1 MTKKCS
7 KSKFFTPGRKLTLLL
22 IVLLITGVFAEHV
35 YALQPEGNPERGVYE
50 GRLTDLRTGTAEAE
64 LLTGAEASDSWIM
77 PEENTEE
84 DSECLITLDAGE
96 GGYFTDEEGARSRT
110 FIVTGIKGQYFS
122 RILSE
127 LPVPEAKDN
136 NHFAGWCLSEEEMS
150 SGDLSGEISDIGEAV
165 LEQDCT
171 LCAVWEKTSE
181 KISEKTSAGNG
192 EQDETAEEPG
202 DVSGE
207 EFDTDDGSAEE
218 GQIQFDDGAES
229 EQLGEQLSEQ
239 FRPDEDQPVTEG
251 NPGEGQP
258 EAESTPG
265 DPNDDQLQV
274 EQSAGEEGS
283 ELQETGIAGTEQ
295 DPELQETEADVT
307 EQDPELQETEGAG
320 TEQDPEPQE
329 TEGAGTEQDPELQ
342 ETEAD
347 VTEQD
352 PELQET
358 EGAGTEQDPELQET
372 EGAGTEQDPQLQET
386 EADGTEQDP
395 EPQETEADSTDQ
407 DPETQLQETETDSTN
422 QDPET
427 QLQETEADGA
437 ELTLEQE
444 QAQTGEALAE
454 DESAAIGGKQEGQET
469 AQEKE
474 LKTDQKE
481 TALLAEDQEE
491 EAVSEEAASA
501 IASGLTLSEESK
513 KQQESAG
520 KAVAVDT
527 VVSIRKAKITLS
539 RTSYTYTGKAIQPG
553 VTVVRGKTTLKKNRD
568 YKVTF
573 SANVSVGTAT
583 AKITGIKKYRGT
595 VIKAFKINRAAQKLT
610 LKASAS
616 RVSAGRTMTVKA
628 GGARETKKYSFKSS
642 NKAVAKISSTGKI
655 TGVKVGTAK
664 IRVSTSATKN
674 YKAGSKTITVKVVPT
689 ATKSLK
695 ASNQVGGIKLTWA
708 KVAGANGYYLYRDG
722 KRITTIS
729 KRSTVTWLDK
739 KAGTKNKRYTYKII
753 AKASTG
759 ASTLSKSVG
768 IRRVIKIKASS
779 STTARYCLEQ
789 RYVSRTLTNSKKN
802 NLAVIDPT
810 GISTSLIAKAK
821 NRGVVVYGY
830 INAGALEKTR
840 KYYSQFEH
848 LRICEYDGWPGEYW
862 VDVTSSFWK
871 THLIDEAKKQKAAG
885 VTGVYFD
892 NVEIY
897 YMVEHGFH
905 GEHLYRDPPS
915 QESVYKALSEV
926 IKKIEN
932 EVGILVMP
940 NCGDTFVRR
949 FEKDNPGV
957 ILEVNVEGVLYEDF
971 DRKSSKEVRYLTS
984 YLDWCAGRGM
994 VTRGIEYTKS
1004 SPGAEESREYYKK
1017 HGWTSVY
1024 ISRHKDLE
1032 GD

>member
-96 GGYFTDEEGARSRT
+96 GGYFTDEEGARSGT
-110 FIVTGIKGQYFS
+110 VIVTGIKGQYFS

-127 LPVPEAKDN
+127 LPVPEAADN
-136 NHFAGWCLSEEEMS
+136 NHFAGWRLSEEEMS

-229 EQLGEQLSEQ
+229 EQSGEQLSEQ

-258 EAESTPG
+258 EAESNPG
-265 DPNDDQLQV
+265 DPDDDQLQV
-274 EQSAGEEGS
+274 EQGAGEEGP
-283 ELQETGIAGTEQ
+283 EQQETGIDGTEQ

-307 EQDPELQETEGAG
+307 EQDPEPQETEADGTEQDPEPQETEADA

-329 TEGAGTEQDPELQ
+329 TEGAGTEQDPE
-342 ETEAD
+342 
-347 VTEQD
+347 
-352 PELQET
+352 
-358 EGAGTEQDPELQET
+358 
-372 EGAGTEQDPQLQET
+372 
-386 EADGTEQDP
+386 
-395 EPQETEADSTDQ
+395 PQETEADSINQ
-407 DPETQLQETETDSTN
+407 DPETQPQESETDSTN

-437 ELTLEQE
+437 ELTPEQE

-501 IASGLTLSEESK
+501 IASGLTPSEEPK

-520 KAVAVDT
+520 KAVTVEA

-595 VIKAFKINRAAQKLT
+595 IIKTFKINRAAQKLT

-664 IRVSTSATKN
+664 IRVSTPATKN

-729 KRSTVTWLDK
+729 KGSTVTWLDK
-739 KAGTKNKRYTYKII
+739 KAGTKNRKYTYKII

-802 NLAVIDPT
+802 NLAAIDPT
-810 GISTSLIAKAK
+810 GINTSLIEKAK
-821 NRGVVVYGY
+821 DRGVVVYGY

-862 VDVTSSFWK
+862 VDVTSSSWK

-971 DRKSSKEVRYLTS
+971 DRKSSEEVRYLTS

-1004 SPGAEESREYYKK
+1004 SSGAEKSREYYKK

>member
-50 GRLTDLRTGTAEAE
+50 GRLTDLRTGTEEAE
-64 LLTGAEASDSWIM
+64 LLTGVEPSDSWIM

-110 FIVTGIKGQYFS
+110 VIVTGIKGQYFS

-127 LPVPEAKDN
+127 LPVPEAADN
-136 NHFAGWCLSEEEMS
+136 NHFAGWRLSEEEMS

-181 KISEKTSAGNG
+181 KTSAGNG

-207 EFDTDDGSAEE
+207 EFDTDNGSAEE

-265 DPNDDQLQV
+265 DPDDDQLQV
-274 EQSAGEEGS
+274 EQSAGEEGP

-295 DPELQETEADVT
+295 DPELQDPEADV
-307 EQDPELQETEGAG
+307 

-329 TEGAGTEQDPELQ
+329 TEGAGTEQDPEPQETEADVTEQDPQLQ

-352 PELQET
+352 PEQQEA
-358 EGAGTEQDPELQET
+358 EGV
-372 EGAGTEQDPQLQET
+372 GTEQDPQLQET

-395 EPQETEADSTDQ
+395 EPQETEADSTNQ
-407 DPETQLQETETDSTN
+407 DPETQPQESETDSTN

-427 QLQETEADGA
+427 QLQETEAEGA
-437 ELTLEQE
+437 ELTSEQE

-501 IASGLTLSEESK
+501 IASGLTPSEESK

-573 SANVSVGTAT
+573 SANISVGTAT

-595 VIKAFKINRAAQKLT
+595 IIKTFKINRAAQKLT

-664 IRVSTSATKN
+664 IRVSTPATKN

-729 KRSTVTWLDK
+729 KGSTVTWLDK

-862 VDVTSSFWK
+862 VDVTSSSWK

-971 DRKSSKEVRYLTS
+971 DRKSSEEVRYLTS

-994 VTRGIEYTKS
+994 ITRGIEYTKS
-1004 SPGAEESREYYKK
+1004 SSGAEKSREYYKK

>member
-77 PEENTEE
+77 AGDNTEE

-96 GGYFTDEEGARSRT
+96 GGYFTDEKGARSRT
-110 FIVTGIKGQYFS
+110 VIVTGIKGQYFS
-122 RILSE
+122 RILSK
-127 LPVPEAKDN
+127 LPVPEAADN
-136 NHFAGWCLSEEEMS
+136 NHFAGWRLSEEEMS

-192 EQDETAEEPG
+192 EQDETTEEPG

-229 EQLGEQLSEQ
+229 EQSGEQLSEQ

-258 EAESTPG
+258 EAESNPG
-265 DPNDDQLQV
+265 DPDDDQLQV
-274 EQSAGEEGS
+274 EQGAGEEGS

-307 EQDPELQETEGAG
+307 EQDPE
-320 TEQDPEPQE
+320 P
-329 TEGAGTEQDPELQ
+329 
-342 ETEAD
+342 
-347 VTEQD
+347 
-352 PELQET
+352 
-358 EGAGTEQDPELQET
+358 
-372 EGAGTEQDPQLQET
+372 QET

-395 EPQETEADSTDQ
+395 EPQETEADGTEQ
-407 DPETQLQETETDSTN
+407 DPEPQETEADVTEQDPEPQETEADVTEQDPEQQEAEGVGTE

-437 ELTLEQE
+437 ELTPEQE
-444 QAQTGEALAE
+444 QAQTGETLAE

-501 IASGLTLSEESK
+501 IASGLTPSEESK

-595 VIKAFKINRAAQKLT
+595 IIKTFKINRAAQKLT
-610 LKASAS
+610 LKASTS

-664 IRVSTSATKN
+664 IRVSTPATKN

-729 KRSTVTWLDK
+729 KGSTVTWLDK

-862 VDVTSSFWK
+862 VDVTSSSWK

-1004 SPGAEESREYYKK
+1004 SSGAEKSREYYKK

>member
-96 GGYFTDEEGARSRT
+96 GGYFTDEEGVRSRT
-110 FIVTGIKGQYFS
+110 VIVTGIKGQYFS

-127 LPVPEAKDN
+127 LPIPEAKDN

-150 SGDLSGEISDIGEAV
+150 SGDLPGEISDIGEAV

-192 EQDETAEEPG
+192 EQDETTEEPG

-265 DPNDDQLQV
+265 DPDDDQLQV
-274 EQSAGEEGS
+274 EQSAGEEGP

-295 DPELQETEADVT
+295 DPELQETE
-307 EQDPELQETEGAG
+307 
-320 TEQDPEPQE
+320 
-329 TEGAGTEQDPELQ
+329 
-342 ETEAD
+342 
-347 VTEQD
+347 
-352 PELQET
+352 
-358 EGAGTEQDPELQET
+358 
-372 EGAGTEQDPQLQET
+372 
-386 EADGTEQDP
+386 
-395 EPQETEADSTDQ
+395 
-407 DPETQLQETETDSTN
+407 TDSTN

-427 QLQETEADGA
+427 QPQETEADGA
-437 ELTLEQE
+437 ELTPEQE
-444 QAQTGEALAE
+444 QAQTGETLAE

-474 LKTDQKE
+474 LKTDQKTDQKE

-501 IASGLTLSEESK
+501 IASGLTPSEESK

-573 SANVSVGTAT
+573 FANVSVGTAT

-595 VIKAFKINRAAQKLT
+595 IIKTFKINRAAQKLT
-610 LKASAS
+610 LKASTS

-664 IRVSTSATKN
+664 IRVSTPATKN

-729 KRSTVTWLDK
+729 KGSTVTWLDK

-862 VDVTSSFWK
+862 VDVTSSSWK

-897 YMVEHGFH
+897 YMIKHGFH

-971 DRKSSKEVRYLTS
+971 DRKSSEEVRYLTS

-1004 SPGAEESREYYKK
+1004 SSGAEESREYYKK

>member
-110 FIVTGIKGQYFS
+110 VIVTGIKGQYFS

-127 LPVPEAKDN
+127 LPIPEAADN
-136 NHFAGWCLSEEEMS
+136 NHFAGWRLSEEEMS
-150 SGDLSGEISDIGEAV
+150 SGDLPGEISDIGEVV

-171 LCAVWEKTSE
+171 LCAVWEKT
-181 KISEKTSAGNG
+181 SEKTSAGNG

-202 DVSGE
+202 DISGE

-229 EQLGEQLSEQ
+229 EQLSEQ

-251 NPGEGQP
+251 NSGEGQP
-258 EAESTPG
+258 EEENGPG
-265 DPNDDQLQV
+265 DPDYDQLQV
-274 EQSAGEEGS
+274 EQGAGEEGP
-283 ELQETGIAGTEQ
+283 EQQETGIAVTEQ
-295 DPELQETEADVT
+295 DPQLQETEADVT
-307 EQDPELQETEGAG
+307 EQDPE
-320 TEQDPEPQE
+320 P
-329 TEGAGTEQDPELQ
+329 Q

-347 VTEQD
+347 V
-352 PELQET
+352 
-358 EGAGTEQDPELQET
+358 
-372 EGAGTEQDPQLQET
+372 TEQDPQLQET
-386 EADGTEQDP
+386 EADATEQDP
-395 EPQETEADSTDQ
+395 EQQETEADSINLDS
-407 DPETQLQETETDSTN
+407 ETQPQESETDSTN

-427 QLQETEADGA
+427 QLQETEAEGA
-437 ELTLEQE
+437 ELTPEQE

-454 DESAAIGGKQEGQET
+454 DESAAVGGKQEGQET

-474 LKTDQKE
+474 LKTDQKTDQKE

-501 IASGLTLSEESK
+501 IASGLTPSEESK

-595 VIKAFKINRAAQKLT
+595 IIKTFKINRAAQKLT

-664 IRVSTSATKN
+664 IRVSTPATKN

-729 KRSTVTWLDK
+729 KGSTVTWLDK

-810 GISTSLIAKAK
+810 GINTSLIEKAK
-821 NRGVVVYGY
+821 NRGGVVYGY

-862 VDVTSSFWK
+862 VDVTSSSWK

-1004 SPGAEESREYYKK
+1004 SSGAEESREYYKK

>member
-96 GGYFTDEEGARSRT
+96 GGYFTDEEGARSGT
-110 FIVTGIKGQYFS
+110 VIVTGIKGQYFS

-127 LPVPEAKDN
+127 LPVPEAADN
-136 NHFAGWCLSEEEMS
+136 NHFAGWRLSEEEMS
-150 SGDLSGEISDIGEAV
+150 SGDLPGEISDIGEAV

-207 EFDTDDGSAEE
+207 EFDTDNGSAEE

-229 EQLGEQLSEQ
+229 EQLSEQ

-251 NPGEGQP
+251 NPGEEQP
-258 EAESTPG
+258 EEENGPG
-265 DPNDDQLQV
+265 DPDDDQLQV
-274 EQSAGEEGS
+274 EQGAGEEGP
-283 ELQETGIAGTEQ
+283 EQQETGIDGTEQ
-295 DPELQETEADVT
+295 DPELQDPEADV
-307 EQDPELQETEGAG
+307 

-329 TEGAGTEQDPELQ
+329 TEGAGTEQDPE
-342 ETEAD
+342 
-347 VTEQD
+347 
-352 PELQET
+352 
-358 EGAGTEQDPELQET
+358 
-372 EGAGTEQDPQLQET
+372 
-386 EADGTEQDP
+386 
-395 EPQETEADSTDQ
+395 PQETEADSTNQ
-407 DPETQLQETETDSTN
+407 DPETQPQESETDSTN

-427 QLQETEADGA
+427 QLQETEAEGA
-437 ELTLEQE
+437 ELTSEQE

-454 DESAAIGGKQEGQET
+454 DESAAVGGKQEGQET

-481 TALLAEDQEE
+481 TPLLAEDQEE

-501 IASGLTLSEESK
+501 IASGLTPSEESK

-595 VIKAFKINRAAQKLT
+595 IIKTFKINRAAQKLT

-664 IRVSTSATKN
+664 IRVSTPATKN

-729 KRSTVTWLDK
+729 KGSTVTWLDK

-810 GISTSLIAKAK
+810 GINTSLIAKAK
-821 NRGVVVYGY
+821 DRGVVVYGY

-862 VDVTSSFWK
+862 VDVTSSSWK

-897 YMVEHGFH
+897 YMVKHGFH

-971 DRKSSKEVRYLTS
+971 DRKSSEEVRYLTS

-1004 SPGAEESREYYKK
+1004 SSGAEESREYYKK

>member
-64 LLTGAEASDSWIM
+64 LLTGAEPSDSWIM

-96 GGYFTDEEGARSRT
+96 GGYFIDEEGARSRT
-110 FIVTGIKGQYFS
+110 VIVTGIKGQYFS

-127 LPVPEAKDN
+127 LPVPEAADN
-136 NHFAGWCLSEEEMS
+136 NHFAGWRLSEEEMS
-150 SGDLSGEISDIGEAV
+150 SGDLPGEISDIGEAV

-207 EFDTDDGSAEE
+207 EFDTDNGSAEE
-218 GQIQFDDGAES
+218 GQIQFDDGAERES
-229 EQLGEQLSEQ
+229 LSEQ

-265 DPNDDQLQV
+265 DPDDDQLQV
-274 EQSAGEEGS
+274 EQSAGEEGP

-307 EQDPELQETEGAG
+307 EQDPEPQETEGAG
-320 TEQDPEPQE
+320 TEQDPEP
-329 TEGAGTEQDPELQ
+329 
-342 ETEAD
+342 
-347 VTEQD
+347 
-352 PELQET
+352 QET

-395 EPQETEADSTDQ
+395 EPQETEADCI
-407 DPETQLQETETDSTN
+407 N

-427 QLQETEADGA
+427 QLQEAEGVGTEQDPETQPQETESDGA
-437 ELTLEQE
+437 ELTPEQE

-454 DESAAIGGKQEGQET
+454 DESAAVGGKQEGQET
-469 AQEKE
+469 VQEKE
-474 LKTDQKE
+474 LKTDQKTDQKE

-501 IASGLTLSEESK
+501 IASGLTPSEESK

-520 KAVAVDT
+520 KAVTVEA

-595 VIKAFKINRAAQKLT
+595 IIKTFKINRAAQKLT
-610 LKASAS
+610 LKASTS

-664 IRVSTSATKN
+664 ITVSTPATKN

-729 KRSTVTWLDK
+729 KGSTVTWLDK

-862 VDVTSSFWK
+862 VDVTSSSWK

-897 YMVEHGFH
+897 YMVKHGFH

-1004 SPGAEESREYYKK
+1004 SSGAEESREYYKK

>member
-1 MTKKCS
+1 M
-7 KSKFFTPGRKLTLLL
+7 
-22 IVLLITGVFAEHV
+22 
-35 YALQPEGNPERGVYE
+35 
-50 GRLTDLRTGTAEAE
+50 
-64 LLTGAEASDSWIM
+64 
-77 PEENTEE
+77 
-84 DSECLITLDAGE
+84 
-96 GGYFTDEEGARSRT
+96 
-110 FIVTGIKGQYFS
+110 
-122 RILSE
+122 
-127 LPVPEAKDN
+127 
-136 NHFAGWCLSEEEMS
+136 
-150 SGDLSGEISDIGEAV
+150 
-165 LEQDCT
+165 
-171 LCAVWEKTSE
+171 
-181 KISEKTSAGNG
+181 
-192 EQDETAEEPG
+192 
-202 DVSGE
+202 
-207 EFDTDDGSAEE
+207 
-218 GQIQFDDGAES
+218 
-229 EQLGEQLSEQ
+229 
-239 FRPDEDQPVTEG
+239 
-251 NPGEGQP
+251 
-258 EAESTPG
+258 
-265 DPNDDQLQV
+265 
-274 EQSAGEEGS
+274 
-283 ELQETGIAGTEQ
+283 
-295 DPELQETEADVT
+295 
-307 EQDPELQETEGAG
+307 
-320 TEQDPEPQE
+320 
-329 TEGAGTEQDPELQ
+329 
-342 ETEAD
+342 
-347 VTEQD
+347 
-352 PELQET
+352 
-358 EGAGTEQDPELQET
+358 
-372 EGAGTEQDPQLQET
+372 
-386 EADGTEQDP
+386 
-395 EPQETEADSTDQ
+395 
-407 DPETQLQETETDSTN
+407 
-422 QDPET
+422 
-427 QLQETEADGA
+427 
-437 ELTLEQE
+437 
-444 QAQTGEALAE
+444 
-454 DESAAIGGKQEGQET
+454 
-469 AQEKE
+469 
-474 LKTDQKE
+474 
-481 TALLAEDQEE
+481 
-491 EAVSEEAASA
+491 
-501 IASGLTLSEESK
+501 
-513 KQQESAG
+513 
-520 KAVAVDT
+520 
-527 VVSIRKAKITLS
+527 
-539 RTSYTYTGKAIQPG
+539 
-553 VTVVRGKTTLKKNRD
+553 TVVRGKTTLKKNRD

-595 VIKAFKINRAAQKLT
+595 IIKTFKINRAAQKLT

-664 IRVSTSATKN
+664 IRVSTPATKN

-729 KRSTVTWLDK
+729 KGSTVTWLDK

-810 GISTSLIAKAK
+810 GISTSLIAKEK

-862 VDVTSSFWK
+862 VDVTSSSWK

-957 ILEVNVEGVLYEDF
+957 ILEVNVEGVLYENF
-971 DRKSSKEVRYLTS
+971 DRKSSEEVRYLTS

-1004 SPGAEESREYYKK
+1004 SSGAEKSREYYKK

>member
-64 LLTGAEASDSWIM
+64 LLTGVEASDSWIM

-110 FIVTGIKGQYFS
+110 VIVTGIKGQYFS

-127 LPVPEAKDN
+127 LPVPEAADN

-150 SGDLSGEISDIGEAV
+150 SGDLPGEISDIGEAV

-207 EFDTDDGSAEE
+207 EFDTDNGSAEE

-274 EQSAGEEGS
+274 EQSAGEEGP
-283 ELQETGIAGTEQ
+283 ELQETGIDGTEQ
-295 DPELQETEADVT
+295 DPELQDPEADV
-307 EQDPELQETEGAG
+307 

-347 VTEQD
+347 
-352 PELQET
+352 
-358 EGAGTEQDPELQET
+358 
-372 EGAGTEQDPQLQET
+372 
-386 EADGTEQDP
+386 GTEQDP
-395 EPQETEADSTDQ
+395 EPQETEADSINQ
-407 DPETQLQETETDSTN
+407 DPETQPQESETDSTN

-427 QLQETEADGA
+427 QLQETEAEGA
-437 ELTLEQE
+437 ELTPEQE

-454 DESAAIGGKQEGQET
+454 DESAAVGGKQEGQET

-501 IASGLTLSEESK
+501 IASGLTPSEESK

-595 VIKAFKINRAAQKLT
+595 IIKTFKINRAAQKLT

-664 IRVSTSATKN
+664 IRVSTPATKN

-729 KRSTVTWLDK
+729 KGSTVTWLDK

-862 VDVTSSFWK
+862 VDVTSSSWK

-1004 SPGAEESREYYKK
+1004 SSGAEKSREYYKK

>member
-110 FIVTGIKGQYFS
+110 VIVTGIKGQYFS

-127 LPVPEAKDN
+127 LPIPEAADN
-136 NHFAGWCLSEEEMS
+136 NHFAGWRLSEEEMS

-265 DPNDDQLQV
+265 DPDDDQLQV
-274 EQSAGEEGS
+274 EQSAGEEGP
-283 ELQETGIAGTEQ
+283 ELQETGIAGTEQDLELQETEADVTEQ

-307 EQDPELQETEGAG
+307 EQDPEQ
-320 TEQDPEPQE
+320 
-329 TEGAGTEQDPELQ
+329 Q

-358 EGAGTEQDPELQET
+358 E
-372 EGAGTEQDPQLQET
+372 
-386 EADGTEQDP
+386 
-395 EPQETEADSTDQ
+395 
-407 DPETQLQETETDSTN
+407 TDSTN

-427 QLQETEADGA
+427 QPQETEADGA
-437 ELTLEQE
+437 ELTPEQE
-444 QAQTGEALAE
+444 QAQTGETLAE
-454 DESAAIGGKQEGQET
+454 DESTAIGGKQEGQET

-501 IASGLTLSEESK
+501 IASGLTPSEESK

-595 VIKAFKINRAAQKLT
+595 IIKTFKINRAAQKLT

-664 IRVSTSATKN
+664 IRVSTPATKN

-729 KRSTVTWLDK
+729 KGSTVTWLDK

-862 VDVTSSFWK
+862 VDVTSSSWK

-971 DRKSSKEVRYLTS
+971 DRKSSEEVRYLTS

-1004 SPGAEESREYYKK
+1004 SSGAEESREYYKK

>member
-96 GGYFTDEEGARSRT
+96 GGYFTDEEGARSGT
-110 FIVTGIKGQYFS
+110 VIVTGIKGQYFS

-127 LPVPEAKDN
+127 LPVPEAADN
-136 NHFAGWCLSEEEMS
+136 NHFAGWRLSEEEMS
-150 SGDLSGEISDIGEAV
+150 SGDLPGEISDIGEAV

-258 EAESTPG
+258 EAESNPG
-265 DPNDDQLQV
+265 NPDDDQLQV
-274 EQSAGEEGS
+274 EQGAGEEGP

-295 DPELQETEADVT
+295 DPELQDPEADV
-307 EQDPELQETEGAG
+307 

-329 TEGAGTEQDPELQ
+329 TEGAGTEQDPEPQETEADVTEQDPQLQ

-352 PELQET
+352 PEQQEA
-358 EGAGTEQDPELQET
+358 EGVGTE
-372 EGAGTEQDPQLQET
+372 
-386 EADGTEQDP
+386 
-395 EPQETEADSTDQ
+395 Q

-427 QLQETEADGA
+427 QPQETEADGA
-437 ELTLEQE
+437 ELTPEQE
-444 QAQTGEALAE
+444 QAQTGETLAE

-501 IASGLTLSEESK
+501 IASGLTPSEESK

-520 KAVAVDT
+520 KAVTVEA

-573 SANVSVGTAT
+573 FANVSVGTAT

-595 VIKAFKINRAAQKLT
+595 IIKTFKINRAAQKLT
-610 LKASAS
+610 LKASTS

-664 IRVSTSATKN
+664 IRVSTPATKN

-729 KRSTVTWLDK
+729 KGSTVTWLDK

-862 VDVTSSFWK
+862 VDVTSSSWK

-971 DRKSSKEVRYLTS
+971 DRKSSEEVRYLTS

-1004 SPGAEESREYYKK
+1004 SSGAEESREYYKK

>member
-64 LLTGAEASDSWIM
+64 FLTGAEASDSWIM

-110 FIVTGIKGQYFS
+110 VIVTGIKGQYFS

-127 LPVPEAKDN
+127 LPIPEAADN
-136 NHFAGWCLSEEEMS
+136 NHFAGWRLSEEEMS
-150 SGDLSGEISDIGEAV
+150 SGDLSGEISDIGEVV

-207 EFDTDDGSAEE
+207 EFDTDNGSAEE

-265 DPNDDQLQV
+265 DPDDDQLQA
-274 EQSAGEEGS
+274 EQGAGEEGP
-283 ELQETGIAGTEQ
+283 ELQETGI
-295 DPELQETEADVT
+295 DVT
-307 EQDPELQETEGAG
+307 EQDPE
-320 TEQDPEPQE
+320 
-329 TEGAGTEQDPELQ
+329 
-342 ETEAD
+342 
-347 VTEQD
+347 
-352 PELQET
+352 
-358 EGAGTEQDPELQET
+358 
-372 EGAGTEQDPQLQET
+372 LQET

-395 EPQETEADSTDQ
+395 EPQETEADVTEQ
-407 DPETQLQETETDSTN
+407 DPEPQETEGAVTEQDPEQQETEADVTEQDPELQETETDSTN

-427 QLQETEADGA
+427 QPQETEADGA
-437 ELTLEQE
+437 ELTPEQE
-444 QAQTGEALAE
+444 QAQTGETLAE

-501 IASGLTLSEESK
+501 IASGLTPSEESK

-595 VIKAFKINRAAQKLT
+595 IIKTFKINRAAQKLT
-610 LKASAS
+610 LKASTS

-664 IRVSTSATKN
+664 IRVSTPATKN

-729 KRSTVTWLDK
+729 KGSTVTWLDK

-810 GISTSLIAKAK
+810 GINTSLIEKAK

-862 VDVTSSFWK
+862 VDVTSSSWK

-897 YMVEHGFH
+897 YMVKHGFH

-1004 SPGAEESREYYKK
+1004 SSGAEESREYYKK

>member
-110 FIVTGIKGQYFS
+110 VIVTEIKGQYFS

-150 SGDLSGEISDIGEAV
+150 SGDLPGEISDIGEAV

-202 DVSGE
+202 DISGE

-229 EQLGEQLSEQ
+229 EQLSEQ

-251 NPGEGQP
+251 NPGEEQP
-258 EAESTPG
+258 EAESNPS
-265 DPNDDQLQV
+265 DPDDDQLQV
-274 EQSAGEEGS
+274 EQGAGEEGP
-283 ELQETGIAGTEQ
+283 ELQETGIAGTEQDLELQETEADVTEQ

-307 EQDPELQETEGAG
+307 EQDPELQ
-320 TEQDPEPQE
+320 DP
-329 TEGAGTEQDPELQ
+329 
-342 ETEAD
+342 EAD
-347 VTEQD
+347 V
-352 PELQET
+352 
-358 EGAGTEQDPELQET
+358 
-372 EGAGTEQDPQLQET
+372 
-386 EADGTEQDP
+386 TEQDP
-395 EPQETEADSTDQ
+395 EPQETEADSINQ

-422 QDPET
+422 QDSET

-501 IASGLTLSEESK
+501 IASGLTPSEESK

-520 KAVAVDT
+520 KAVTVEA

-573 SANVSVGTAT
+573 SANVTVGTAT
-583 AKITGIKKYRGT
+583 AKITGINKYRGT
-595 VIKAFKINRAAQKLT
+595 VIKTFKINRAAQKLT

-664 IRVSTSATKN
+664 IRVSTPATKN

-729 KRSTVTWLDK
+729 KGSTVTWLDK
-739 KAGTKNKRYTYKII
+739 KAGTKNRKYTYKII

-862 VDVTSSFWK
+862 VDVTSSSWK

-905 GEHLYRDPPS
+905 GEHLYRNPPS

-971 DRKSSKEVRYLTS
+971 DRKSSEEVRYLTS

-1004 SPGAEESREYYKK
+1004 SSGAEKSREYYKK

>member
-96 GGYFTDEEGARSRT
+96 GGYFTDEEGARSGT
-110 FIVTGIKGQYFS
+110 VIVTGIKGQYFS

-127 LPVPEAKDN
+127 LPVPEAADN
-136 NHFAGWCLSEEEMS
+136 NHFAGWRLSEEEMS

-171 LCAVWEKTSE
+171 LCAVWEKT
-181 KISEKTSAGNG
+181 SEKTSAGNG

-265 DPNDDQLQV
+265 DPDDDQLQV
-274 EQSAGEEGS
+274 EQSAGEEGP

-295 DPELQETEADVT
+295 DPELQDPEADV
-307 EQDPELQETEGAG
+307 

-329 TEGAGTEQDPELQ
+329 TEGAGTEQDPEPQETEADVTEQDPQLQ

-352 PELQET
+352 PEQQEA
-358 EGAGTEQDPELQET
+358 EGV
-372 EGAGTEQDPQLQET
+372 GTEQDPQLQET

-395 EPQETEADSTDQ
+395 EPQETEADSTNQ
-407 DPETQLQETETDSTN
+407 DPETQPQESETDSTN

-427 QLQETEADGA
+427 QLQETEAEGA
-437 ELTLEQE
+437 ELTSEQE

-501 IASGLTLSEESK
+501 IASGLTPSEESK

-573 SANVSVGTAT
+573 SANISVGTAT

-595 VIKAFKINRAAQKLT
+595 IIKTFKINRAAQKLT

-664 IRVSTSATKN
+664 IRVSTPATKN

-729 KRSTVTWLDK
+729 KGSTVTWLDK

-862 VDVTSSFWK
+862 VDVTSSSWK

-971 DRKSSKEVRYLTS
+971 DRKSSEEVRYLTS

-994 VTRGIEYTKS
+994 ITRGIEYTKS
-1004 SPGAEESREYYKK
+1004 SSGAEKSREYYKK

>member
-110 FIVTGIKGQYFS
+110 VIVTGIKGQYFS

-127 LPVPEAKDN
+127 LPVPEAADN
-136 NHFAGWCLSEEEMS
+136 NHFAGWRLSEEEMS
-150 SGDLSGEISDIGEAV
+150 SGDLPGEISDIGEVV

-171 LCAVWEKTSE
+171 LCAVWEKTSV

-229 EQLGEQLSEQ
+229 EQSGEQLSEQ

-265 DPNDDQLQV
+265 DPDDDQLQA
-274 EQSAGEEGS
+274 EQGAGEEGP
-283 ELQETGIAGTEQ
+283 ELQETGI
-295 DPELQETEADVT
+295 DVT
-307 EQDPELQETEGAG
+307 EQDPE
-320 TEQDPEPQE
+320 
-329 TEGAGTEQDPELQ
+329 
-342 ETEAD
+342 
-347 VTEQD
+347 
-352 PELQET
+352 
-358 EGAGTEQDPELQET
+358 
-372 EGAGTEQDPQLQET
+372 LQET

-395 EPQETEADSTDQ
+395 EPQETEADVTEQ
-407 DPETQLQETETDSTN
+407 DPEPQETEGAVTEQDPEQQETEADVTEQDPELQETETDSTN

-427 QLQETEADGA
+427 QPQETEADGA
-437 ELTLEQE
+437 ELTPEQE
-444 QAQTGEALAE
+444 QAQTGETLAE

-501 IASGLTLSEESK
+501 IASGLTPSEESK

-595 VIKAFKINRAAQKLT
+595 IIKTFKINRAAQKLT

-664 IRVSTSATKN
+664 IRVSTPATKN

-729 KRSTVTWLDK
+729 KGSTVTWLDK

-862 VDVTSSFWK
+862 VDVTSSSWK

-897 YMVEHGFH
+897 YMVKHGFH

-971 DRKSSKEVRYLTS
+971 DRKSSEEVRYLTS

-1004 SPGAEESREYYKK
+1004 SSGAEESREYYKK

>member
-110 FIVTGIKGQYFS
+110 VIVTGIKGQYFS

-127 LPVPEAKDN
+127 LPVPEAADN
-136 NHFAGWCLSEEEMS
+136 NHFAGWRLSEEEMS

-171 LCAVWEKTSE
+171 LCAVWEKT
-181 KISEKTSAGNG
+181 SEKTSAGNG

-229 EQLGEQLSEQ
+229 EQVSEQ

-258 EAESTPG
+258 EAESNPG
-265 DPNDDQLQV
+265 DPDDDQLQV
-274 EQSAGEEGS
+274 EQGAGEEGP
-283 ELQETGIAGTEQ
+283 EQQETGIAGTEQ

-307 EQDPELQETEGAG
+307 EQDPE
-320 TEQDPEPQE
+320 P
-329 TEGAGTEQDPELQ
+329 
-342 ETEAD
+342 
-347 VTEQD
+347 
-352 PELQET
+352 QET

-372 EGAGTEQDPQLQET
+372 EGAGTEQDSELQETEADVTEQDPELQETEADGTEQDPELQET

-395 EPQETEADSTDQ
+395 EPQETEADSI
-407 DPETQLQETETDSTN
+407 N

-427 QLQETEADGA
+427 QPQETEADGA
-437 ELTLEQE
+437 ELTPEQE
-444 QAQTGEALAE
+444 QAQTGETLAE

-501 IASGLTLSEESK
+501 IASGLTPSEESK

-520 KAVAVDT
+520 KAVTVEA

-595 VIKAFKINRAAQKLT
+595 IIKTFKINRAAQKLT

-664 IRVSTSATKN
+664 IRVSTPATKN

-729 KRSTVTWLDK
+729 KGSTVTWLDK

-862 VDVTSSFWK
+862 VDVTSSSWK

-1004 SPGAEESREYYKK
+1004 SSGAEESREYYKK

>member
-96 GGYFTDEEGARSRT
+96 GGYFTDEEGARSGT
-110 FIVTGIKGQYFS
+110 VIVTGIKGQYFS

-127 LPVPEAKDN
+127 LPVPEAADN
-136 NHFAGWCLSEEEMS
+136 NHFAGWRLSEEEMS

-202 DVSGE
+202 DISGE

-251 NPGEGQP
+251 NPGEEQP
-258 EAESTPG
+258 EEENGPG
-265 DPNDDQLQV
+265 DPDDDQLQV
-274 EQSAGEEGS
+274 EQGAGEEGP
-283 ELQETGIAGTEQ
+283 ELQETGIAVTEQ
-295 DPELQETEADVT
+295 DPQLQETEADVT
-307 EQDPELQETEGAG
+307 EQDPQLQETEGAVTEQVPEPQETEGAGTDQDPEPQETEGAG

-329 TEGAGTEQDPELQ
+329 TE
-342 ETEAD
+342 
-347 VTEQD
+347 
-352 PELQET
+352 
-358 EGAGTEQDPELQET
+358 
-372 EGAGTEQDPQLQET
+372 
-386 EADGTEQDP
+386 
-395 EPQETEADSTDQ
+395 ADSTNQ
-407 DPETQLQETETDSTN
+407 DPETQPQESETDSTN

-454 DESAAIGGKQEGQET
+454 DESAAVGGKQEGQET
-469 AQEKE
+469 VQEKE
-474 LKTDQKE
+474 LKTDQKTDQKE

-501 IASGLTLSEESK
+501 IASGLTPSEESK

-595 VIKAFKINRAAQKLT
+595 IIKTFKINRAAQKLT

-664 IRVSTSATKN
+664 IRVSTPATKN

-729 KRSTVTWLDK
+729 KGSTVTWLDK

-810 GISTSLIAKAK
+810 GINTSLIAKAK

-862 VDVTSSFWK
+862 VDVTSSSWK

-1004 SPGAEESREYYKK
+1004 SSGAEKSREYYKK

>member
-96 GGYFTDEEGARSRT
+96 GGYFTDEEGARSGT
-110 FIVTGIKGQYFS
+110 VIVTEIKGQYFS

-127 LPVPEAKDN
+127 LPVPEAADN
-136 NHFAGWCLSEEEMS
+136 NHFAGWRLSEEEMS
-150 SGDLSGEISDIGEAV
+150 SGDLPGEISDIGEAV

-265 DPNDDQLQV
+265 DPDDDQLQV
-274 EQSAGEEGS
+274 EQGAGEEGP
-283 ELQETGIAGTEQ
+283 ELQETGIAVTEQ
-295 DPELQETEADVT
+295 DPQLQETEADVT
-307 EQDPELQETEGAG
+307 EQDPEPQETEADVTEQDPEPQETEADVTEQDPQLQETEGDV

-329 TEGAGTEQDPELQ
+329 TEGA
-342 ETEAD
+342 

-352 PELQET
+352 PEQ
-358 EGAGTEQDPELQET
+358 
-372 EGAGTEQDPQLQET
+372 
-386 EADGTEQDP
+386 
-395 EPQETEADSTDQ
+395 QETEADSINLDS
-407 DPETQLQETETDSTN
+407 ETQLQETETDSTN
-422 QDPET
+422 QNSET
-427 QLQETEADGA
+427 QLQETVADGA
-437 ELTLEQE
+437 ELTPEQE
-444 QAQTGEALAE
+444 QAQTGETLAE

-501 IASGLTLSEESK
+501 IASGLTPSEESK

-595 VIKAFKINRAAQKLT
+595 IIKTFKINRAAQKLT

-664 IRVSTSATKN
+664 IRVSTPATKN

-729 KRSTVTWLDK
+729 KGSTVTWLDK

-810 GISTSLIAKAK
+810 GINTSLIAKAK
-821 NRGVVVYGY
+821 DRGVVVYGY

-862 VDVTSSFWK
+862 VDVTSSSWK

-1004 SPGAEESREYYKK
+1004 SSGAEESREYYKK

>member
-64 LLTGAEASDSWIM
+64 FLTGAEASDSWIM

-110 FIVTGIKGQYFS
+110 VIVTGIKGQYFS

-127 LPVPEAKDN
+127 LPIPEAADN
-136 NHFAGWCLSEEEMS
+136 NHFAGWRLSEEEMS
-150 SGDLSGEISDIGEAV
+150 SGDLSGEISDIGEVV

-265 DPNDDQLQV
+265 DPDDDQLQA
-274 EQSAGEEGS
+274 EQGAGEEGP
-283 ELQETGIAGTEQ
+283 ELQETGI
-295 DPELQETEADVT
+295 DVT
-307 EQDPELQETEGAG
+307 EQDPE
-320 TEQDPEPQE
+320 
-329 TEGAGTEQDPELQ
+329 
-342 ETEAD
+342 
-347 VTEQD
+347 
-352 PELQET
+352 
-358 EGAGTEQDPELQET
+358 
-372 EGAGTEQDPQLQET
+372 LQET

-395 EPQETEADSTDQ
+395 EPQETEADVTEQDPEPQETEADSINQ

-422 QDPET
+422 QDSET

-437 ELTLEQE
+437 ELTPEQE
-444 QAQTGEALAE
+444 QAQTGETLAE

-501 IASGLTLSEESK
+501 IASGLTPSEESK

-595 VIKAFKINRAAQKLT
+595 IIKTFKINRAAQKLT
-610 LKASAS
+610 LKASTS

-664 IRVSTSATKN
+664 IRVSTPATKN

-729 KRSTVTWLDK
+729 KGSTVTWLDK

-810 GISTSLIAKAK
+810 GINTSLIEKAK

-862 VDVTSSFWK
+862 VDVTSSSWK

-897 YMVEHGFH
+897 YMVKHGFH

-1004 SPGAEESREYYKK
+1004 SSGAEESREYYKK

>member
-96 GGYFTDEEGARSRT
+96 GGYFTDEEGARSGT
-110 FIVTGIKGQYFS
+110 VIVTEIKGQYFS

-127 LPVPEAKDN
+127 LPVPEAADN
-136 NHFAGWCLSEEEMS
+136 NHFAGWRLSEEEMS
-150 SGDLSGEISDIGEAV
+150 SGDLPGEIFDIGEVV

-265 DPNDDQLQV
+265 DPDDDQLQV
-274 EQSAGEEGS
+274 EQSAGEEGP
-283 ELQETGIAGTEQ
+283 ELQETGIADPEPQETEADGTEQ
-295 DPELQETEADVT
+295 DPEPQETEAD
-307 EQDPELQETEGAG
+307 A

-329 TEGAGTEQDPELQ
+329 TEGAGTEQDPE
-342 ETEAD
+342 
-347 VTEQD
+347 
-352 PELQET
+352 
-358 EGAGTEQDPELQET
+358 
-372 EGAGTEQDPQLQET
+372 
-386 EADGTEQDP
+386 
-395 EPQETEADSTDQ
+395 PQETEADSINQ

-422 QDPET
+422 QDSET

-501 IASGLTLSEESK
+501 IASGLTPSEESK

-595 VIKAFKINRAAQKLT
+595 IIKTFKINRAAQKLT
-610 LKASAS
+610 LKASTS

-664 IRVSTSATKN
+664 IRVSTPATKN

-729 KRSTVTWLDK
+729 KGSTVTWLDK

-862 VDVTSSFWK
+862 VDVTSSSWK

-971 DRKSSKEVRYLTS
+971 DRKSSEEVRYLTS

-1004 SPGAEESREYYKK
+1004 SSGAEKSREYYKK

>member
-64 LLTGAEASDSWIM
+64 LLTGAEPSDSWIM

-96 GGYFTDEEGARSRT
+96 GGYFTDEEGARSGT
-110 FIVTGIKGQYFS
+110 VIVTEIKGQYFS

-127 LPVPEAKDN
+127 LPVPEAADN
-136 NHFAGWCLSEEEMS
+136 NHFAGWRLSEEEMS
-150 SGDLSGEISDIGEAV
+150 SGDLPGEISDIGEAV

-202 DVSGE
+202 DISGE

-218 GQIQFDDGAES
+218 GQIQFDDGAERES
-229 EQLGEQLSEQ
+229 LSEQ

-265 DPNDDQLQV
+265 DPDDDQLQV
-274 EQSAGEEGS
+274 EQGAGEEGP

-295 DPELQETEADVT
+295 DPEPQETEGAVTEQDPEQQETEADVT
-307 EQDPELQETEGAG
+307 EQDPELQETE
-320 TEQDPEPQE
+320 
-329 TEGAGTEQDPELQ
+329 
-342 ETEAD
+342 
-347 VTEQD
+347 
-352 PELQET
+352 
-358 EGAGTEQDPELQET
+358 
-372 EGAGTEQDPQLQET
+372 
-386 EADGTEQDP
+386 
-395 EPQETEADSTDQ
+395 
-407 DPETQLQETETDSTN
+407 TDSTN

-427 QLQETEADGA
+427 QPQETEADGA
-437 ELTLEQE
+437 ELTPEQE
-444 QAQTGEALAE
+444 QAQTGETLAE

-501 IASGLTLSEESK
+501 IASGLTPSEESK

-573 SANVSVGTAT
+573 SANISVGTAT

-595 VIKAFKINRAAQKLT
+595 IIKTFKINRAAQKLT

-642 NKAVAKISSTGKI
+642 NKSVAKISSTGKI

-664 IRVSTSATKN
+664 IRVSTPATKN

-729 KRSTVTWLDK
+729 KGSTVTWLDK

-810 GISTSLIAKAK
+810 GINTSLIAKAK
-821 NRGVVVYGY
+821 DRGVVVYGY

-862 VDVTSSFWK
+862 VDVTSSSWK

-897 YMVEHGFH
+897 YMVKHGFH

-1004 SPGAEESREYYKK
+1004 SSGAEKSREYYKK

>member
-96 GGYFTDEEGARSRT
+96 GGYFTDEEGARSGT
-110 FIVTGIKGQYFS
+110 VIVTGIKGQYFS

-127 LPVPEAKDN
+127 LPVPEAADN
-136 NHFAGWCLSEEEMS
+136 NHFAGWRLSEEEMS

-171 LCAVWEKTSE
+171 LCAVWEKTSEKNSE

-229 EQLGEQLSEQ
+229 EQSGEQLSEQ

-258 EAESTPG
+258 EAESNPG
-265 DPNDDQLQV
+265 NPDDDQLQV
-274 EQSAGEEGS
+274 EQGAGEEGP

-295 DPELQETEADVT
+295 DPELQDPEADVTEQDPEPQETEGAVTEQDPEQQETEADVT
-307 EQDPELQETEGAG
+307 EQDPELQETE
-320 TEQDPEPQE
+320 
-329 TEGAGTEQDPELQ
+329 
-342 ETEAD
+342 
-347 VTEQD
+347 
-352 PELQET
+352 
-358 EGAGTEQDPELQET
+358 
-372 EGAGTEQDPQLQET
+372 
-386 EADGTEQDP
+386 
-395 EPQETEADSTDQ
+395 
-407 DPETQLQETETDSTN
+407 TDSTN

-427 QLQETEADGA
+427 QPQETEADGA
-437 ELTLEQE
+437 ELTPEQE
-444 QAQTGEALAE
+444 QAQTGETLAE

-501 IASGLTLSEESK
+501 IASGLTPSEESK

-595 VIKAFKINRAAQKLT
+595 IIKTFKINRAAQKLT

-664 IRVSTSATKN
+664 IRVSTPATKN

-729 KRSTVTWLDK
+729 KGSTVTWLDK

-862 VDVTSSFWK
+862 VDVTSSSWK

-1004 SPGAEESREYYKK
+1004 SSGAEESREYYKK

>member
-1 MTKKCS
+1 M
-7 KSKFFTPGRKLTLLL
+7 
-22 IVLLITGVFAEHV
+22 
-35 YALQPEGNPERGVYE
+35 
-50 GRLTDLRTGTAEAE
+50 
-64 LLTGAEASDSWIM
+64 
-77 PEENTEE
+77 
-84 DSECLITLDAGE
+84 
-96 GGYFTDEEGARSRT
+96 
-110 FIVTGIKGQYFS
+110 
-122 RILSE
+122 
-127 LPVPEAKDN
+127 
-136 NHFAGWCLSEEEMS
+136 
-150 SGDLSGEISDIGEAV
+150 
-165 LEQDCT
+165 
-171 LCAVWEKTSE
+171 
-181 KISEKTSAGNG
+181 
-192 EQDETAEEPG
+192 
-202 DVSGE
+202 
-207 EFDTDDGSAEE
+207 
-218 GQIQFDDGAES
+218 
-229 EQLGEQLSEQ
+229 
-239 FRPDEDQPVTEG
+239 
-251 NPGEGQP
+251 
-258 EAESTPG
+258 
-265 DPNDDQLQV
+265 
-274 EQSAGEEGS
+274 
-283 ELQETGIAGTEQ
+283 
-295 DPELQETEADVT
+295 
-307 EQDPELQETEGAG
+307 
-320 TEQDPEPQE
+320 
-329 TEGAGTEQDPELQ
+329 
-342 ETEAD
+342 
-347 VTEQD
+347 
-352 PELQET
+352 
-358 EGAGTEQDPELQET
+358 
-372 EGAGTEQDPQLQET
+372 
-386 EADGTEQDP
+386 
-395 EPQETEADSTDQ
+395 
-407 DPETQLQETETDSTN
+407 
-422 QDPET
+422 
-427 QLQETEADGA
+427 
-437 ELTLEQE
+437 
-444 QAQTGEALAE
+444 
-454 DESAAIGGKQEGQET
+454 
-469 AQEKE
+469 
-474 LKTDQKE
+474 
-481 TALLAEDQEE
+481 
-491 EAVSEEAASA
+491 
-501 IASGLTLSEESK
+501 
-513 KQQESAG
+513 
-520 KAVAVDT
+520 
-527 VVSIRKAKITLS
+527 
-539 RTSYTYTGKAIQPG
+539 
-553 VTVVRGKTTLKKNRD
+553 TVVRGKTTLKKNRD

-595 VIKAFKINRAAQKLT
+595 VIKTFKINRAAQKLT

-664 IRVSTSATKN
+664 IRVSTPATKN

-695 ASNQVGGIKLTWA
+695 ASNQEGGIKLTWA

-729 KRSTVTWLDK
+729 KGSTVTWLDK

-779 STTARYCLEQ
+779 SATARYCLEQ

-862 VDVTSSFWK
+862 VDVTSSSWK

-897 YMVEHGFH
+897 YMVKHGFH

-1004 SPGAEESREYYKK
+1004 SSGAEESREYYKK

>member
-96 GGYFTDEEGARSRT
+96 GGYFTDEEGARSGT
-110 FIVTGIKGQYFS
+110 VIVTGIKGQYFS

-127 LPVPEAKDN
+127 LPIPEAADN
-136 NHFAGWCLSEEEMS
+136 NHFAGWRLSEEEMS
-150 SGDLSGEISDIGEAV
+150 SGDLPGEISDIGEAV

-181 KISEKTSAGNG
+181 KNSAGNG

-202 DVSGE
+202 DISGE
-207 EFDTDDGSAEE
+207 EFDTDDGRAEE
-218 GQIQFDDGAES
+218 GQIQFDDGAER
-229 EQLGEQLSEQ
+229 EPLSEQ

-274 EQSAGEEGS
+274 EQSAGEEGP
-283 ELQETGIAGTEQ
+283 ELQETGIAGTEQDLELQETEADVTEQ

-307 EQDPELQETEGAG
+307 EQDPELQETE
-320 TEQDPEPQE
+320 
-329 TEGAGTEQDPELQ
+329 
-342 ETEAD
+342 
-347 VTEQD
+347 
-352 PELQET
+352 
-358 EGAGTEQDPELQET
+358 
-372 EGAGTEQDPQLQET
+372 
-386 EADGTEQDP
+386 
-395 EPQETEADSTDQ
+395 
-407 DPETQLQETETDSTN
+407 TDSTN

-427 QLQETEADGA
+427 QPQETEADGA
-437 ELTLEQE
+437 ELTPEQE
-444 QAQTGEALAE
+444 QAQTGETLAE

-474 LKTDQKE
+474 LKTDQKTDQKE

-501 IASGLTLSEESK
+501 IASGLTPSEESK

-595 VIKAFKINRAAQKLT
+595 IIKTFKINRAAQKLT

-664 IRVSTSATKN
+664 IRVSTPATKN

-729 KRSTVTWLDK
+729 KGSTVTWLDK

-810 GISTSLIAKAK
+810 GISTSLIEKAK

-862 VDVTSSFWK
+862 VDVTSSSWK

-971 DRKSSKEVRYLTS
+971 DRKSSEEVRYLTS

-1004 SPGAEESREYYKK
+1004 SSGAEESREYYKK

>member
-110 FIVTGIKGQYFS
+110 VIVTGIKGQYFS

-127 LPVPEAKDN
+127 LPIPEAADN
-136 NHFAGWCLSEEEMS
+136 NHFAGWRLSEEEMS
-150 SGDLSGEISDIGEAV
+150 SGDLPGEISDIGEAV

-251 NPGEGQP
+251 NPGEEQP
-258 EAESTPG
+258 EEENGPG
-265 DPNDDQLQV
+265 DPDDDQLQV
-274 EQSAGEEGS
+274 EQSAGEEGP

-307 EQDPELQETEGAG
+307 EQDPELQETEADV

-329 TEGAGTEQDPELQ
+329 TEGAGTEQDPEPQETEADVTEQDPQLQ

-352 PELQET
+352 PEQQEA
-358 EGAGTEQDPELQET
+358 EGVGTE
-372 EGAGTEQDPQLQET
+372 
-386 EADGTEQDP
+386 
-395 EPQETEADSTDQ
+395 Q

-427 QLQETEADGA
+427 QPQETEADGA
-437 ELTLEQE
+437 ELTPEQE
-444 QAQTGEALAE
+444 QAQTGETLAE

-501 IASGLTLSEESK
+501 IASGLTPSEESK

-595 VIKAFKINRAAQKLT
+595 IIKTFKINRAAQKLT
-610 LKASAS
+610 MKASAS

-664 IRVSTSATKN
+664 IRVSTPATKN

-729 KRSTVTWLDK
+729 KGSTVTWLDK

-821 NRGVVVYGY
+821 DRGVVVYGY

-862 VDVTSSFWK
+862 VDVTSSSWK

-897 YMVEHGFH
+897 YMVKHGFH

-1004 SPGAEESREYYKK
+1004 SSGAEESREYYKK

>member
-110 FIVTGIKGQYFS
+110 VIVTGIKGQYFS

-127 LPVPEAKDN
+127 LPVPEAADN
-136 NHFAGWCLSEEEMS
+136 NHFAGWRLSEEEMS
-150 SGDLSGEISDIGEAV
+150 SGDLPGEISDIGEAV

-202 DVSGE
+202 DISGE

-265 DPNDDQLQV
+265 DPDDDQLQV
-274 EQSAGEEGS
+274 EQSAGEEGP

-295 DPELQETEADVT
+295 DPELQDPEADV
-307 EQDPELQETEGAG
+307 

-329 TEGAGTEQDPELQ
+329 TEGAGTEQDPEPQ

-352 PELQET
+352 PE
-358 EGAGTEQDPELQET
+358 
-372 EGAGTEQDPQLQET
+372 
-386 EADGTEQDP
+386 
-395 EPQETEADSTDQ
+395 
-407 DPETQLQETETDSTN
+407 LQETETDSTN

-437 ELTLEQE
+437 ELTPEQE
-444 QAQTGEALAE
+444 QAQTGETLAE

-501 IASGLTLSEESK
+501 IASGLTPSEESK

-595 VIKAFKINRAAQKLT
+595 IIKTFKINRAAQKLT

-664 IRVSTSATKN
+664 ITVSTPATKN

-729 KRSTVTWLDK
+729 KGSTVTWLDK

-862 VDVTSSFWK
+862 VDVTSSSWK

-897 YMVEHGFH
+897 YMVKHGFH

-971 DRKSSKEVRYLTS
+971 DRKSSEEVRYLTS

-1004 SPGAEESREYYKK
+1004 SSGAEESREYYKK

>member
-110 FIVTGIKGQYFS
+110 VIVTGIKGQYFS

-127 LPVPEAKDN
+127 LPIPEAADN
-136 NHFAGWCLSEEEMS
+136 NHFAGWRLSEEEMS

-171 LCAVWEKTSE
+171 LCAVWEKT
-181 KISEKTSAGNG
+181 SEKTSAGNG

-229 EQLGEQLSEQ
+229 EQLSEQ

-265 DPNDDQLQV
+265 DPDDDQLQV
-274 EQSAGEEGS
+274 EQSAGEEGP
-283 ELQETGIAGTEQ
+283 ELQETGIDGTEQ
-295 DPELQETEADVT
+295 DPELQDPEADVTEQDPEQQETEADVT
-307 EQDPELQETEGAG
+307 EQDPELQETE
-320 TEQDPEPQE
+320 
-329 TEGAGTEQDPELQ
+329 
-342 ETEAD
+342 
-347 VTEQD
+347 
-352 PELQET
+352 
-358 EGAGTEQDPELQET
+358 
-372 EGAGTEQDPQLQET
+372 
-386 EADGTEQDP
+386 
-395 EPQETEADSTDQ
+395 
-407 DPETQLQETETDSTN
+407 TDSTN

-427 QLQETEADGA
+427 QPQETEADGA
-437 ELTLEQE
+437 ELTPEQE
-444 QAQTGEALAE
+444 QAQTGETLAE

-501 IASGLTLSEESK
+501 IASGLTPSEESK

-520 KAVAVDT
+520 KAVAVET

-595 VIKAFKINRAAQKLT
+595 IIKTFKINRAAQKLT

-664 IRVSTSATKN
+664 IRVSTPATKN

-729 KRSTVTWLDK
+729 KGSTVTWLDK

-862 VDVTSSFWK
+862 VDVTSSSWK

-971 DRKSSKEVRYLTS
+971 DRKSSEEVRYLTS

-1004 SPGAEESREYYKK
+1004 SSGAEESREYYKK

>member
-1 MTKKCS
+1 LTKKCS

-110 FIVTGIKGQYFS
+110 VIVTEIKGQYFS

-150 SGDLSGEISDIGEAV
+150 SGDLPGEISDIGEAV

-202 DVSGE
+202 DISGE

-229 EQLGEQLSEQ
+229 EQLSEQ

-251 NPGEGQP
+251 NPGEEQP
-258 EAESTPG
+258 EAESNPS
-265 DPNDDQLQV
+265 DPDDDQLQV
-274 EQSAGEEGS
+274 EQGAGEEGP
-283 ELQETGIAGTEQ
+283 ELQETGIAGTEQDLELQETEADVTEQ

-307 EQDPELQETEGAG
+307 EQDPELQETE
-320 TEQDPEPQE
+320 
-329 TEGAGTEQDPELQ
+329 
-342 ETEAD
+342 AD

-352 PELQET
+352 PELQ
-358 EGAGTEQDPELQET
+358 DPE
-372 EGAGTEQDPQLQET
+372 
-386 EADGTEQDP
+386 ADVTEQDP
-395 EPQETEADSTDQ
+395 EPQETEADSINQ

-422 QDPET
+422 QDSET

-501 IASGLTLSEESK
+501 IASGLTPSEESK

-520 KAVAVDT
+520 KAVTVEA

-573 SANVSVGTAT
+573 SANVTVGTAT
-583 AKITGIKKYRGT
+583 AKITGINKYRGT
-595 VIKAFKINRAAQKLT
+595 VIKTFKINRAAQKLT

-664 IRVSTSATKN
+664 IRVSTPATKN

-729 KRSTVTWLDK
+729 KGSTVTWLDK
-739 KAGTKNKRYTYKII
+739 KAGTKNRKYTYKII

-862 VDVTSSFWK
+862 VDVTSSSWK

-971 DRKSSKEVRYLTS
+971 DRKSSEEVRYLTS

-1004 SPGAEESREYYKK
+1004 SSGAEKSREYYKK

>member
-50 GRLTDLRTGTAEAE
+50 GRLTDLRTGTEEAE
-64 LLTGAEASDSWIM
+64 LLTGVEPSDSWIM

-96 GGYFTDEEGARSRT
+96 GGYFTDEEGARSGT
-110 FIVTGIKGQYFS
+110 VIVTGIKGQYFS

-127 LPVPEAKDN
+127 LPVPEAADN
-136 NHFAGWCLSEEEMS
+136 NHFAGWRLSEEEMS
-150 SGDLSGEISDIGEAV
+150 SGDLPGEISDIGEVV

-202 DVSGE
+202 DISGE

-218 GQIQFDDGAES
+218 GQIQFDDGAERES
-229 EQLGEQLSEQ
+229 LSEQ

-258 EAESTPG
+258 EKENGPD
-265 DPNDDQLQV
+265 DPDDDQLQA
-274 EQSAGEEGS
+274 EQGAGEEGP
-283 ELQETGIAGTEQ
+283 ELQETGIDVTEQ

-307 EQDPELQETEGAG
+307 EQDPEPQETEADV
-320 TEQDPEPQE
+320 TEQDPQ
-329 TEGAGTEQDPELQ
+329 LQ

-352 PELQET
+352 PEQQEA
-358 EGAGTEQDPELQET
+358 EGVGTE
-372 EGAGTEQDPQLQET
+372 
-386 EADGTEQDP
+386 
-395 EPQETEADSTDQ
+395 Q
-407 DPETQLQETETDSTN
+407 DPETQLQETETNSTN
-422 QDPET
+422 QDSET

-444 QAQTGEALAE
+444 QAQTGETLAE

-501 IASGLTLSEESK
+501 IASGLTPSEESK

-595 VIKAFKINRAAQKLT
+595 IIKTFKINRAAQKLT
-610 LKASAS
+610 LKASTS

-664 IRVSTSATKN
+664 IRVSTPATKN

-729 KRSTVTWLDK
+729 KGSTVTWLDK

-862 VDVTSSFWK
+862 VDVTSSSWK

-897 YMVEHGFH
+897 YMVKHGFH
-905 GEHLYRDPPS
+905 GKHLYRDPPS

-971 DRKSSKEVRYLTS
+971 DRKSSEEVRYLTS

-1004 SPGAEESREYYKK
+1004 SSGAEESREYYKK

>member
-1 MTKKCS
+1 LTKKCS

-110 FIVTGIKGQYFS
+110 VIVTEIKGQYFS

-150 SGDLSGEISDIGEAV
+150 SGDLPGEISDIGEAV

-202 DVSGE
+202 DISGE

-229 EQLGEQLSEQ
+229 EQLSEQ

-251 NPGEGQP
+251 NPGEEQP
-258 EAESTPG
+258 EAESNPS
-265 DPNDDQLQV
+265 DPDDDQLQV
-274 EQSAGEEGS
+274 EQGAGEEGP
-283 ELQETGIAGTEQ
+283 ELQETGIAGTEQDLELQETEADVTEQ

-307 EQDPELQETEGAG
+307 EQDPELQ
-320 TEQDPEPQE
+320 DP
-329 TEGAGTEQDPELQ
+329 
-342 ETEAD
+342 EAD
-347 VTEQD
+347 V
-352 PELQET
+352 
-358 EGAGTEQDPELQET
+358 
-372 EGAGTEQDPQLQET
+372 
-386 EADGTEQDP
+386 TEQDP
-395 EPQETEADSTDQ
+395 EPQETEADSINQ

-422 QDPET
+422 QDSET

-501 IASGLTLSEESK
+501 IASGLTPSEESK

-520 KAVAVDT
+520 KAVTVEA

-573 SANVSVGTAT
+573 SANVTVGTAT
-583 AKITGIKKYRGT
+583 AKITGINKYRGT
-595 VIKAFKINRAAQKLT
+595 VIKTFKINRAAQKLT

-664 IRVSTSATKN
+664 IRVSTPATKN

-729 KRSTVTWLDK
+729 KGSTVTWLDK
-739 KAGTKNKRYTYKII
+739 KAGTKNRKYTYKII

-862 VDVTSSFWK
+862 VDVTSSSWK

-905 GEHLYRDPPS
+905 GEHLYRNPPS

-971 DRKSSKEVRYLTS
+971 DRKSSEEVRYLTS

-1004 SPGAEESREYYKK
+1004 SSGAEKSREYYKK

>member
-96 GGYFTDEEGARSRT
+96 GGYFTDEEGVRSRT
-110 FIVTGIKGQYFS
+110 VIVTGIKGQYFS

-127 LPVPEAKDN
+127 LPIPEAADN
-136 NHFAGWCLSEEEMS
+136 NHFAGWRLSEEEMS

-265 DPNDDQLQV
+265 DPDDDQLQV
-274 EQSAGEEGS
+274 EQSAGEEGP
-283 ELQETGIAGTEQ
+283 ELQETGIAGTEQDPELQDPEADVTEQ

-307 EQDPELQETEGAG
+307 EQDPE
-320 TEQDPEPQE
+320 PQE
-329 TEGAGTEQDPELQ
+329 TEGAGTEQDPEQQ

-358 EGAGTEQDPELQET
+358 E
-372 EGAGTEQDPQLQET
+372 
-386 EADGTEQDP
+386 
-395 EPQETEADSTDQ
+395 
-407 DPETQLQETETDSTN
+407 TDSTN

-427 QLQETEADGA
+427 QPQETEAEGA
-437 ELTLEQE
+437 ELTSEQE

-454 DESAAIGGKQEGQET
+454 DESAAVGGKQEGQET

-501 IASGLTLSEESK
+501 IASGLTPSEESK

-595 VIKAFKINRAAQKLT
+595 IIKTFKINRAAQKLT

-664 IRVSTSATKN
+664 IRVSTPATKN

-729 KRSTVTWLDK
+729 KGSTVTWLDK

-810 GISTSLIAKAK
+810 GISTSLIEKAK

-862 VDVTSSFWK
+862 VDVTSSSWK

-971 DRKSSKEVRYLTS
+971 DRKSSEEVRYLTS

-1004 SPGAEESREYYKK
+1004 SSGAEESREYYKK

>member
-64 LLTGAEASDSWIM
+64 LLTGAEPSDSWIM

-110 FIVTGIKGQYFS
+110 VIVTGIKGQYFS

-127 LPVPEAKDN
+127 LPIPEAKDN

-150 SGDLSGEISDIGEAV
+150 SGDLPGEISDIGEAV

-171 LCAVWEKTSE
+171 LFAVWEKTSE

-218 GQIQFDDGAES
+218 GQIQFDDSAES

-265 DPNDDQLQV
+265 DPDDDQLQV
-274 EQSAGEEGS
+274 EQGAGEEGP
-283 ELQETGIAGTEQ
+283 ELQETGIDGTEQ

-307 EQDPELQETEGAG
+307 EQDPE
-320 TEQDPEPQE
+320 PQE
-329 TEGAGTEQDPELQ
+329 TEGAGTEQDSELQ
-342 ETEAD
+342 ETETDATEQD
-347 VTEQD
+347 PQPQETEGAVTEQD
-352 PELQET
+352 PE
-358 EGAGTEQDPELQET
+358 P
-372 EGAGTEQDPQLQET
+372 P
-386 EADGTEQDP
+386 
-395 EPQETEADSTDQ
+395 ETEADSTNQ
-407 DPETQLQETETDSTN
+407 DPETQPQESETDSTN

-427 QLQETEADGA
+427 QLQETEAEGA
-437 ELTLEQE
+437 ELTPEQE

-454 DESAAIGGKQEGQET
+454 DESAAVGGKQEGQET

-491 EAVSEEAASA
+491 EAVSQEAASA
-501 IASGLTLSEESK
+501 IASGLTPSEESK

-520 KAVAVDT
+520 KAVTVEA

-595 VIKAFKINRAAQKLT
+595 IIKTFKINRAAQKLT
-610 LKASAS
+610 LKASTS

-664 IRVSTSATKN
+664 ITVSTPATKN
-674 YKAGSKTITVKVVPT
+674 YKAGSKTITVKVVPP

-729 KRSTVTWLDK
+729 KGSTVTWLDK

-862 VDVTSSFWK
+862 VDVTSSSWK

-971 DRKSSKEVRYLTS
+971 DRKSSEEVRYLTS

-1004 SPGAEESREYYKK
+1004 SSGAEKSREYYKK

>member
-96 GGYFTDEEGARSRT
+96 GGYFTDEEGARSGT
-110 FIVTGIKGQYFS
+110 VIVTGIKGQYFS

-127 LPVPEAKDN
+127 LPIPEAKDN

-150 SGDLSGEISDIGEAV
+150 SGDLPGEISDIGEAV

-207 EFDTDDGSAEE
+207 EFDTDNGSAEE

-229 EQLGEQLSEQ
+229 EQLSEQ

-251 NPGEGQP
+251 NPGEEQP
-258 EAESTPG
+258 EEENGPG
-265 DPNDDQLQV
+265 DPDDDQLQV
-274 EQSAGEEGS
+274 EQGAGEEGP
-283 ELQETGIAGTEQ
+283 EQQETGIDGTEQ
-295 DPELQETEADVT
+295 DPELQDPEADV
-307 EQDPELQETEGAG
+307 
-320 TEQDPEPQE
+320 
-329 TEGAGTEQDPELQ
+329 
-342 ETEAD
+342 
-347 VTEQD
+347 
-352 PELQET
+352 
-358 EGAGTEQDPELQET
+358 
-372 EGAGTEQDPQLQET
+372 TEQDPQLQET
-386 EADGTEQDP
+386 EGAVTEQDP
-395 EPQETEADSTDQ
+395 EQQETEADSINLDS
-407 DPETQLQETETDSTN
+407 ETQLQETETDSTN

-437 ELTLEQE
+437 ELTPEQE
-444 QAQTGEALAE
+444 QAQTGETLAE

-501 IASGLTLSEESK
+501 IASGLTPSEESK

-595 VIKAFKINRAAQKLT
+595 IIKTFKINRAAQKLT

-664 IRVSTSATKN
+664 IRVSTPATKN

-729 KRSTVTWLDK
+729 KGSTVTWLDK

-810 GISTSLIAKAK
+810 GINTSLIAKAK
-821 NRGVVVYGY
+821 DRGVVVYGY

-862 VDVTSSFWK
+862 VDVTSSSWK

-897 YMVEHGFH
+897 YMVKHGFH

-971 DRKSSKEVRYLTS
+971 DRKSSEEVRYLTS

-1004 SPGAEESREYYKK
+1004 SSGAEESREYYKK

>member
-110 FIVTGIKGQYFS
+110 VIVTGIKGQYFS

-127 LPVPEAKDN
+127 LPIPEAADN
-136 NHFAGWCLSEEEMS
+136 NHFAGWRLSEEEMS
-150 SGDLSGEISDIGEAV
+150 SGDLSGEISDIGEVV

-202 DVSGE
+202 DISGE

-229 EQLGEQLSEQ
+229 EQSGEQLSEQ

-265 DPNDDQLQV
+265 DPDDDQLQV
-274 EQSAGEEGS
+274 EQSAGEEGP
-283 ELQETGIAGTEQ
+283 ELQETGIDGTEQ
-295 DPELQETEADVT
+295 DPELQDPEADVTEQDPEQQETEADVT
-307 EQDPELQETEGAG
+307 EQDPELQETE
-320 TEQDPEPQE
+320 
-329 TEGAGTEQDPELQ
+329 
-342 ETEAD
+342 
-347 VTEQD
+347 
-352 PELQET
+352 
-358 EGAGTEQDPELQET
+358 
-372 EGAGTEQDPQLQET
+372 
-386 EADGTEQDP
+386 
-395 EPQETEADSTDQ
+395 
-407 DPETQLQETETDSTN
+407 TDSTN

-427 QLQETEADGA
+427 QPQETEADGA
-437 ELTLEQE
+437 ELTPEQE
-444 QAQTGEALAE
+444 QAQTGETLAE

-501 IASGLTLSEESK
+501 IASGLTPSEESK

-595 VIKAFKINRAAQKLT
+595 IIKTFKINRAAQKLT

-664 IRVSTSATKN
+664 IRVSTPATKN

-729 KRSTVTWLDK
+729 KGSTVTWLDK

-862 VDVTSSFWK
+862 VDVTSSSWK

-971 DRKSSKEVRYLTS
+971 DRKSSEEVRYLTS

-1004 SPGAEESREYYKK
+1004 SSGAEKSREYYKK

>member
-110 FIVTGIKGQYFS
+110 VIVTGIKGQYFS

-127 LPVPEAKDN
+127 LPVPEAADN
-136 NHFAGWCLSEEEMS
+136 NHFAGWRLSEEEMS
-150 SGDLSGEISDIGEAV
+150 SGDLPGEISDIGEVV

-171 LCAVWEKTSE
+171 LCAVWEKT
-181 KISEKTSAGNG
+181 SEKTSAGNG

-258 EAESTPG
+258 EAESTLG
-265 DPNDDQLQV
+265 DPDDDQLQA
-274 EQSAGEEGS
+274 EQGAGEEGP
-283 ELQETGIAGTEQ
+283 ELQETGI
-295 DPELQETEADVT
+295 DVT
-307 EQDPELQETEGAG
+307 EQDPE
-320 TEQDPEPQE
+320 
-329 TEGAGTEQDPELQ
+329 
-342 ETEAD
+342 
-347 VTEQD
+347 
-352 PELQET
+352 
-358 EGAGTEQDPELQET
+358 
-372 EGAGTEQDPQLQET
+372 LQET

-395 EPQETEADSTDQ
+395 EPQETEADVTEQ
-407 DPETQLQETETDSTN
+407 DPEPQETEGAVTEQDPEQQETEADVTEQDPELQETETDSTN

-427 QLQETEADGA
+427 QPQETEADGA
-437 ELTLEQE
+437 ELTPEQE
-444 QAQTGEALAE
+444 QAQTGETLAE

-501 IASGLTLSEESK
+501 IASGLTPSEESK

-595 VIKAFKINRAAQKLT
+595 IIKTFKINRAAQKLT

-664 IRVSTSATKN
+664 IRVSTPATKN

-729 KRSTVTWLDK
+729 KGSTVTWLDK

-862 VDVTSSFWK
+862 VDVTSSSWK

-897 YMVEHGFH
+897 YMVKHGFH

-971 DRKSSKEVRYLTS
+971 DRKSSEEVRYLTS

-1004 SPGAEESREYYKK
+1004 SSGAEESREYYKK

>member
-50 GRLTDLRTGTAEAE
+50 GRLTDLRTGTEEAE
-64 LLTGAEASDSWIM
+64 LLTGVEPSDSWIM

-96 GGYFTDEEGARSRT
+96 GGYFTDEEGVRSRT
-110 FIVTGIKGQYFS
+110 VIVTGIKGQYFS

-127 LPVPEAKDN
+127 LPIPEAADN
-136 NHFAGWCLSEEEMS
+136 NHFAGWRLSEEEMS
-150 SGDLSGEISDIGEAV
+150 SGDLSGEISDIGEVV

-192 EQDETAEEPG
+192 EQDETTEEPG

-218 GQIQFDDGAES
+218 GQIQVDDGAES
-229 EQLGEQLSEQ
+229 EQLSEQ

-265 DPNDDQLQV
+265 DPDDDQLQA
-274 EQSAGEEGS
+274 EQGAGEEGP
-283 ELQETGIAGTEQ
+283 ELQETGI
-295 DPELQETEADVT
+295 DVT
-307 EQDPELQETEGAG
+307 EQDPE
-320 TEQDPEPQE
+320 
-329 TEGAGTEQDPELQ
+329 
-342 ETEAD
+342 
-347 VTEQD
+347 
-352 PELQET
+352 
-358 EGAGTEQDPELQET
+358 
-372 EGAGTEQDPQLQET
+372 LQET

-395 EPQETEADSTDQ
+395 EPQETEADVTEQ
-407 DPETQLQETETDSTN
+407 DPEPQETEGAVTEQDPEQQETEADVTEQDPELQETETDSTN

-427 QLQETEADGA
+427 QPQETEADGA
-437 ELTLEQE
+437 ELTPEQE
-444 QAQTGEALAE
+444 QAQTGETLAE

-501 IASGLTLSEESK
+501 IASGLTPSEESK

-520 KAVAVDT
+520 KAVTVEA

-595 VIKAFKINRAAQKLT
+595 IIKTFKINRAAQKLT

-664 IRVSTSATKN
+664 IRVSTPATKN

-729 KRSTVTWLDK
+729 KGSTVTWLDK

-862 VDVTSSFWK
+862 VDVTSSSWK

-971 DRKSSKEVRYLTS
+971 DRKSSEEVRYLTS

-1004 SPGAEESREYYKK
+1004 SSGAEESREYYKK

>member
-64 LLTGAEASDSWIM
+64 LLTGAEASDSRIM
-77 PEENTEE
+77 AGDNTEE

-96 GGYFTDEEGARSRT
+96 GGYFTDEEGARSGT
-110 FIVTGIKGQYFS
+110 VIVTEIKGQYFS

-127 LPVPEAKDN
+127 LPVPEAADN
-136 NHFAGWCLSEEEMS
+136 NHFAGWRLSEEEMS
-150 SGDLSGEISDIGEAV
+150 SGDLPGEISDIGEVV

-202 DVSGE
+202 DISGE

-218 GQIQFDDGAES
+218 GQIQFDDGAERES
-229 EQLGEQLSEQ
+229 LSEQ

-265 DPNDDQLQV
+265 DPDDDQLQV
-274 EQSAGEEGS
+274 EQSAGEEGP

-295 DPELQETEADVT
+295 DPELHDPEADV
-307 EQDPELQETEGAG
+307 

-329 TEGAGTEQDPELQ
+329 TEGA
-342 ETEAD
+342 

-352 PELQET
+352 PEQ
-358 EGAGTEQDPELQET
+358 
-372 EGAGTEQDPQLQET
+372 
-386 EADGTEQDP
+386 
-395 EPQETEADSTDQ
+395 QETEADSINLDS
-407 DPETQLQETETDSTN
+407 ETQLQETETDSTN

-427 QLQETEADGA
+427 QPQETEADGA
-437 ELTLEQE
+437 ELTPEQE
-444 QAQTGEALAE
+444 QAQTGETLAE

-501 IASGLTLSEESK
+501 IASGLTPSEESK
-513 KQQESAG
+513 KQQESAS
-520 KAVAVDT
+520 KAVTVEA

-595 VIKAFKINRAAQKLT
+595 IIKTFKINRAAQKLT

-664 IRVSTSATKN
+664 IRVSTPATKN

-729 KRSTVTWLDK
+729 KGSTVTWLDK

-810 GISTSLIAKAK
+810 GINTSLIAKAK
-821 NRGVVVYGY
+821 DRGVVVYGY

-862 VDVTSSFWK
+862 VDVTSSSWK

-897 YMVEHGFH
+897 YMVKHGFH

-1004 SPGAEESREYYKK
+1004 SSGAEKSREYYKK